1 MARKTFDELVDEFNK
16 EEQGNPP
23 SEQPQENPEQPQETP
38 PVEEPPVET
47 PPAEDKP
54 AEPPAPEDKPEDKPA
69 DKPEDKPADPPKDHV
84 IDEIEMTNGAI
95 RKRLEKQAK
104 KFEEEKAALIAEYE
118 AKLKAKETEQS
129 KPAPKTRDNFQTD
142 EDYVAWLTRQQ
153 IDADRAEQD
162 KKRQEQEAE
171 DAKKRQEQEAEA
183 AEIQRRQAKF
193 LTNIESCFDG
203 EERTTFMKRVQY
215 ANSKGLGE
223 LLDANPV
230 ASDYL
235 LGSQRGPLVLAK
247 ILDTQNPEYFRRVFP
262 VGGINPLEQFAELKD
277 IERTI
282 LAEKNAPPPAPA
294 PAPAPAPKK
303 PVLGKPGAQGQG
315 GTGGDPMLDPKAR
328 RDYVRELL
336 YGHK

>member
-23 SEQPQENPEQPQETP
+23 AEQPQENLEQPQDTP

-54 AEPPAPEDKPEDKPA
+54 TDPPAPEDKPA
-69 DKPEDKPADPPKDHV
+69 DKPNDKPADPPKDHV
-84 IDEIEMTNGAI
+84 IDDIELNNGAI

-118 AKLKAKETEQS
+118 AKLKAKETEQP
-129 KPAPKTRDNFQTD
+129 KPAQKTRDSFTTD
-142 EDYVAWLTRQQ
+142 EEYVAYLTRQQ

-171 DAKKRQEQEAEA
+171 QEKVRKAQEAEQ
-183 AEIQRRQAKF
+183 EDIRQRQARF
-193 LTNIESCFDG
+193 LNNVESCFDG
-203 EERTTFMKRVQY
+203 DARTTFLKRVQY
-215 ANSKGLGE
+215 ANTKGLGE

-235 LGSQRGPLVLAK
+235 LSSPRGPLVMAK
-247 ILDTQNPEYFRRVFP
+247 LLDAYNPEVFRRVFP
-262 VGGINPLEQFAELKD
+262 VGGINPLEQFSELKD
-277 IERTI
+277 IERSI
-282 LAEKNAPPPAPA
+282 LEEKANPPAPPAPA
-294 PAPAPAPKK
+294 PAPAPAVKK

-315 GTGGDPMLDPKAR
+315 GTGGDPMLDPKTR

>member
-16 EEQGNPP
+16 KEQGNPP
-23 SEQPQENPEQPQETP
+23 SEQPQENP

-47 PPAEDKP
+47 TPAEDKP
-54 AEPPAPEDKPEDKPA
+54 EEPPAPEDKPEDKPA
-69 DKPEDKPADPPKDHV
+69 EPPKDHV

-118 AKLKAKETEQS
+118 AKLKAKETEQP

-153 IDADRAEQD
+153 IEADRAEQD

-171 DAKKRQEQEAEA
+171 EAKKRQEQEAEA

-282 LAEKNAPPPAPA
+282 LAEKNAPHPEPA

-315 GTGGDPMLDPKAR
+315 GTGGNPMLDPKAR

>member
-23 SEQPQENPEQPQETP
+23 TEQPQENLEQPQETP

-84 IDEIEMTNGAI
+84 IENIEMDNGAI

-118 AKLKAKETEQS
+118 AKLKAKEES
-129 KPAPKTRDNFQTD
+129 SPKPAMKTRDNFQTD
-142 EDYVAWLTRQQ
+142 EDYVAYLTRQQ
-153 IDADRAEQD
+153 IEADRAEQD

-171 DAKKRQEQEAEA
+171 QERTRKAQEAEQ
-183 AEIQRRQAKF
+183 EDIRQRQTRF
-193 LTNIESCFDG
+193 LSNIETCFEG
-203 EERTTFMKRVQY
+203 EEKTAFMKRVQY

-235 LGSQRGPLVLAK
+235 LASPRGPLVMAK
-247 ILDTQNPEYFRRVFP
+247 LLDASNPEYFRRVFP

-282 LAEKNAPPPAPA
+282 LAEKANPPAPA
-294 PAPAPAPKK
+294 PAPAQKK
-303 PVLGKPGAQGQG
+303 PVLGKPGVQGQG
-315 GTGGDPMLDPKAR
+315 GTGGDPMADPKAR
-328 RDYVRELL
+328 RDYVRQLL